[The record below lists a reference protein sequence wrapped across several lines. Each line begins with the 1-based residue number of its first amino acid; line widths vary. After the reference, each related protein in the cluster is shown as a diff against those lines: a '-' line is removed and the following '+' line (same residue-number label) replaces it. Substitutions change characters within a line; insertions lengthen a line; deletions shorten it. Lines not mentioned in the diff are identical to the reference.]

1 MEPRVPKYI
10 LKKKYKHRLIDIFLL
25 QVRKKMGKDSGKI
38 YAMKVLRKASLVRDK
53 NTKKLEREIN
63 IHAKVC
69 LFFIFY

>member
-1 MEPRVPKYI
+1 
-10 LKKKYKHRLIDIFLL
+10 LIDIFLL

-69 LFFIFY
+69 LFFSVYRYT